1 MNLIEKIARA
11 LATEH
16 YAARFDAPADH
27 KHVVANVDANWRDF
41 EAAAKTA
48 LRAMREET
56 PTRPMELNEYAD
68 EAVRLWNERIDKAL
82 DQ

>member
-1 MNLIEKIARA
+1 MNMIEKIARA

-27 KHVVANVDANWRDF
+27 KHVISNVDANWRDF

-56 PTRPMELNEYAD
+56 PTRPMELDEYAD
-68 EAVRLWNERIDKAL
+68 QAVRLWNARIDKAL

>member
-27 KHVVANVDANWRDF
+27 QHVIMNVNANWRDF

-56 PTRPMELNEYAD
+56 PTRPMELEEYTS